1 MLCLWQHAE
10 LAATYSGMAS
20 AFDRQGDD
28 EQALEHW
35 RKAVAIEIKALGPE
49 DLGVAR
55 TYSKMAVACEQ
66 QGEDEEALEVRTPA
80 ARWRSFSPGCAAYTA
95 VPRCQHH
102 SKALAIKLK
111 ALGPYHPEVDQTHD
125 SMANAF
131 DRMTPGGEPDRL

>member
-1 MLCLWQHAE
+1 MMGVLCLWQHAE

-80 ARWRSFSPGCAAYTA
+80 AC
-95 VPRCQHH
+95 
-102 SKALAIKLK
+102 
-111 ALGPYHPEVDQTHD
+111 
-125 SMANAF
+125 
-131 DRMTPGGEPDRL
+131 

>member
-1 MLCLWQHAE
+1 MSQTGVLCLWQDAE

-49 DLGVAR
+49 DVGVAR

-66 QGEDEEALEVRTPA
+66 QGEDEEALEVRLLTFFLAGLRCSHYRPA
-80 ARWRSFSPGCAAYTA
+80 LPAPQQGAGDQAQGARA
-95 VPRCQHH
+95 VPPRRRPDPRQH
-102 SKALAIKLK
+102 
-111 ALGPYHPEVDQTHD
+111 GQ
-125 SMANAF
+125 
-131 DRMTPGGEPDRL
+131 RL